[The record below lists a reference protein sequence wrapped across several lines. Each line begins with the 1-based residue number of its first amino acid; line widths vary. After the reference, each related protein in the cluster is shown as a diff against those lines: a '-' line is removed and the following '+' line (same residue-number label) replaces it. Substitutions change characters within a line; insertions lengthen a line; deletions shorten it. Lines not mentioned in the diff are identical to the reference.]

1 MPFFLFCFA
10 AIQAEKG
17 VQQFIAG
24 IESFDTKSLKHADT
38 VEKNLLPT
46 AETIEA
52 EKRA

>member
-1 MPFFLFCFA
+1 M
-10 AIQAEKG
+10 
-17 VQQFIAG
+17 
-24 IESFDTKSLKHADT
+24 KHADT